1 MLLLLIWQKDMK
13 KVYKQPKIKV
23 RKLHPGT
30 AMLTVSES
38 YGTGIEVTG
47 TEKEPGNEE
56 DFV

>member
-1 MLLLLIWQKDMK
+1 MK

-30 AMLTVSES
+30 AMLTES